1 MILMVLG
8 ILLGVLSIIF
18 IFQNFES
25 VTYTFLF
32 WSLTAPRFLVLLAI
46 LLIGMLLGW
55 AIRLMRRK
63 RKKK

>member
-1 MILMVLG
+1 MVLG

-18 IFQNFES
+18 IFQNLES

-46 LLIGMLLGW
+46 LLVGMLLGW
-55 AIRLMRRK
+55 AIRVMRRK